1 MRELPTVNDED
12 RMVRGERGLPTVRDV
27 GVLEDELFVR
37 LFMEEMGEKL
47 IPARALPMDV
57 MPSLVLYHQLLLS
70 KLGMIEEIMD
80 LVQQTDR
87 SSDSAVESPCES
99 NIDTHDSI
107 IGMTMS
113 EDSQG
118 ESENDQ
124 KETNSFPLELIDN
137 SADTPKFH
145 TQVQTAET
153 GVEDH
158 LCLSAEYDANQ
169 EEDNVEAAMD
179 AKRKRLVACI
189 KSVREG
195 KLLATKDR
203 ACILQ

>member
-1 MRELPTVNDED
+1 MA
-12 RMVRGERGLPTVRDV
+12 RGERGLPIVRDV

-57 MPSLVLYHQLLLS
+57 MPSLALYHQLLLS
-70 KLGMIEEIMD
+70 KLGMIKEVMD
-80 LVQQTDR
+80 LVHQTDR
-87 SSDSAVESPCES
+87 SSDSAVESPRES
-99 NIDTHDSI
+99 NNDTQDSI
-107 IGMTMS
+107 IGMAMS

-118 ESENDQ
+118 ENENNRD
-124 KETNSFPLELIDN
+124 ENNSFPLQLIDN
-137 SADTPKFH
+137 SVDTLKFH
-145 TQVQTAET
+145 TQVQPAET

-158 LCLSAEYDANQ
+158 LCLSADYDANQ
-169 EEDNVEAAMD
+169 EEDNVEAAID
-179 AKRKRLVACI
+179 AKRQRLVACI

-195 KLLATKDR
+195 KLPATKDR